1 MKEKLKLWKF
11 TILILVLIVLIVLIV
26 KNTLSGSR
34 KHHHGHNSKA
44 SSEQRIY
51 VCPMHPSYTSN
62 KPGECPICGMKLV
75 DKTPKEDHSAHEMS
89 KEGNDSDIKIDVN
102 KQQLIG
108 IATTKVKKQKVSKE
122 IKALGTVTP
131 DERLINHVHT
141 RISGYIEKVYADYE
155 GKFVNYGDPLFTIY
169 SPELVSTQEEYL
181 LALKA
186 EKQLSG
192 TNYDLINQ
200 SQRNLKE
207 ASLRRLK
214 LWNISERE
222 IKNLEESK
230 AVKKDLTIYS
240 NYSGFITERVA
251 FEGLTVDPMTSLY
264 EITNLSRVWVI
275 AEIYEEDLA
284 DLAIGQKVFV
294 RFPYESSNSFEG
306 SLTYIYPKLD
316 SGNRTVK
323 ARVEVNNPGFK
334 LKPNMYVDAYISQS
348 LGEQLIVPK
357 SAIIDT
363 GEKKIAFVKTGE
375 GSFLPTEVEI
385 GSELDIKESDL
396 GIERRYQVI
405 TSGLT
410 EDDFVVTEGNFLL
423 DSESNL
429 QSTMNQMV
437 GGHKH

>member
-1 MKEKLKLWKF
+1 MKKKLQIWKLIII
-11 TILILVLIVLIVLIV
+11 ILIFGGIAWGIV
-26 KNTLSGSR
+26 KNIKKGS
-34 KHHHGHNSKA
+34 HHHNHQAK
-44 SSEQRIY
+44 SEKKVF
-51 VCPMHPSYTSN
+51 VCPMHPSYSSD

-75 DKTPKEDHSAHEMS
+75 DKTPVKEEGHSKSQGIDED
-89 KEGNDSDIKIDVN
+89 DSSIKIDVN

-108 IATTKVKKQKVSKE
+108 IATTKVKKQNVTKE

-131 DERLINHVHT
+131 DERMINHVHT

-155 GKFVNYGDPLFTIY
+155 GKFINIGDPLFSIY

-186 EKQLSG
+186 ESQLSH
-192 TNYDLINQ
+192 TSYDLINQ
-200 SQRNLKE
+200 SQKNLKE

-214 LWNISERE
+214 LWDISDRE

-230 AVKKDLTIYS
+230 TVKKDLTIYS
-240 NYSGFITERVA
+240 SYGGFITQRVA
-251 FEGLTVDPMTSLY
+251 FEGLTVDPTTALY

-275 AEIYEEDLA
+275 AEIYEEDIG
-284 DLAIGQKVFV
+284 DLALGQKVFV
-294 RFPYESSNSFEG
+294 KFPYDSSNSFEG
-306 SLTYIYPKLD
+306 KLTYIYPKLD
-316 SGNRTVK
+316 SENRTVK

-334 LKPNMYVDAYISQS
+334 LKPNMYVDTYISKK
-348 LGEQLIVPK
+348 LGEQLVIPK

-363 GEKKIAFVKTGE
+363 GEKRIVFVKTGE

-396 GIERRYQVI
+396 SIERRYQVI

-410 EDDFVVTEGNFLL
+410 EDDSVVTEGNFLL

-429 QSTMNQMV
+429 QSAMNQMV
-437 GGHKH
+437 GGHNH